1 MKTGGIQYYMK
12 ITAKSKVLYLIGV
25 CCIIFLL
32 WLGNEGDNP
41 LAYLGSELQYS
52 FGVLDSNNAL
62 VIRDSVARSGIVA
75 STPQIVVN
83 RGTYTINFDYI
94 TDTEGNAVELWE
106 QGSKVA
112 GWTLQPTQTRFS
124 QEFTLAKDAKQLSVR
139 LNYEGTGS
147 FTIQRLEL
155 APRTFF
161 YTDTYFMILLFVL
174 LNAAGYFLYQRH
186 LQKPIAQEKLVDAC
200 IIAGVALLAMSPMF
214 STYLYNGDD
223 LCYHL
228 ARMEGI
234 KDCILDGQIPAI
246 IMPDALK
253 GNGYLNAM
261 YPYLFLYIGAFLRI
275 CRVSI
280 GLSYKMVVF
289 LANLGSALCAYYAFK
304 SVSKSR
310 RAVILAVVLYT
321 LMPYRFTN
329 IFSRGDLGETL
340 ALTFWPLVI
349 VGMYHILLG
358 DRKKWYFLVL
368 GFSGILQSHILS
380 VMFVM
385 GFCVISCLVY
395 VVNVW
400 KEKRYVEIGK
410 AAGMAVLLNLWFL
423 VPFLYYYFQ
432 ESLGTELLRWSGYF
446 DQSIN
451 PSNFAQSIS
460 LYNKQYFS
468 LGLPLLGCI
477 GIGVLYLVCEKKKN
491 ETRLD
496 RYLGFLLILG
506 VVLCWMTTGYFPSM
520 EMRKN
525 GFLDSIMTM
534 LQFPWRFLGPA
545 CTCFLFVGVL
555 WLDKSEILKPYR
567 NLIFALFIG
576 LNLLTVQTIPTD
588 NIHMPYS
595 SAAAT
600 ASKGHDSKMAANIGI
615 FYPHEWRLDGIT
627 DDRLMT
633 SVLVSDLDHVNV
645 TNYRKAGTKAVA
657 VYTADA
663 EGNYL
668 EMPILNY
675 AGYRAYDENGKR
687 LEILE
692 GDDHRIRVI
701 LNGDGKEH
709 EVYVRFGP
717 VAGFLIA
724 ALISLLT
731 VVGTGYW
738 WWRKRFTPIKASG
751 ITEITKE

>member
-1 MKTGGIQYYMK
+1 MK
-12 ITAKSKVLYLIGV
+12 ITAKSKVLYLVGV

-32 WLGNEGDNP
+32 WIGNEGDNP
-41 LAYLGSELQYS
+41 LAYFGSEMQYS
-52 FGVLDSNNAL
+52 FGVLDSNEAL
-62 VIRDSVARSGIVA
+62 VIKDSIARTGIAA

-83 RGTYTINFDYI
+83 RGTYTINFSYMA
-94 TDTEGNAVELWE
+94 DTAGNVVELWE

-112 GWTLQPTQTRFS
+112 GWELKPAQNSFS
-124 QEFTLAKDAKQLSVR
+124 QEFTLAKDAKQLSIR
-139 LNYEGTGS
+139 LYYGGTGT
-147 FTIQRLEL
+147 FVIQRIEL
-155 APRTFF
+155 APRTLF

-174 LNAAGYFLYQRH
+174 LNIAGCLLYQKH
-186 LQKPIAQEKLVDAC
+186 LKAPIAQEKLIDAC

-228 ARMEGI
+228 ARIEGI

-246 IMPDALK
+246 IMPDALN

-275 CRVSI
+275 CRVSL

-289 LANLGSALCAYYAFK
+289 CANLGSALCAYYAFR
-304 SVSKSR
+304 SISKSR
-310 RAVILAVVLYT
+310 RAVILGVVLYT

-349 VGMYHILLG
+349 VGMYHVLLG

-385 GFCVISCLVY
+385 AFCAVSFLVY
-395 VVNVW
+395 IVNVW
-400 KEKRYVEIGK
+400 KEKRYVEICK
-410 AAGMAVLLNLWFL
+410 AAGVTILLNLWFL
-423 VPFLYYYFQ
+423 VPFLYYYFK
-432 ESLGTELLRWSGYF
+432 EALGTELLRWSGYF

-477 GIGVLYLVCEKKKN
+477 GIGVLYLVCEKKKD
-491 ETRLD
+491 ESELD
-496 RYLGFLLILG
+496 RYLCFLLILG
-506 VVLCWMTTGYFPSM
+506 VILTWMTTGYFPSK
-520 EMRKN
+520 ELRQN

-545 CTCFLFVGVL
+545 CTCFLFVGVI
-555 WLDKSEILKPYR
+555 WLSKSEILKPYR

-588 NIHMPYS
+588 NIHMPYR

-627 DDRLMT
+627 DDRLVT
-633 SVLVSDLDHVNV
+633 SVIVSDLNHVNV
-645 TNYRKAGTKAVA
+645 TNYGKVGTKAAA
-657 VYTADA
+657 VYTADT

-675 AGYRAYDENGKR
+675 AGYRAWDENGEK

-692 GDDHRIRVI
+692 GDEHRIRVMI
-701 LNGDGKEH
+701 SGDGKEH
-709 EVYVRFGP
+709 EVHVRFGP
-717 VAGFLIA
+717 VPGFLA
-724 ALISLLT
+724 ASAISFLT
-731 VVGTGYW
+731 VAGIVW
-738 WWRKRFTPIKASG
+738 LWWRKRDKRDLNDLLS
-751 ITEITKE
+751 E

>member
-1 MKTGGIQYYMK
+1 MK
-12 ITAKSKVLYLIGV
+12 ITARSKVLYLIGV

-32 WLGNEGDNP
+32 WLGNEGDDP
-41 LAYLGSELQYS
+41 LGYWGSELQYS
-52 FGVLDSNNAL
+52 FGVLDSDNAL
-62 VIRDSVARSGIVA
+62 VIRDSIARSGIAA

-83 RGTYTINFDYI
+83 RGTYTINFDY
-94 TDTEGNAVELWE
+94 TADTEGNVVELWE
-106 QGSKVA
+106 QGSKAA
-112 GWTLQPTQTRFS
+112 GWELEPEKNRFS

-139 LNYEGTGS
+139 LNYGGKGS
-147 FTIQRLEL
+147 FVIQRLEL
-155 APRTFF
+155 APRTLF

-174 LNAAGYFLYQRH
+174 LNAAGCFLYQRH
-186 LQKPIAQEKLVDAC
+186 LQKPFGQEKLVDAC
-200 IIAGVALLAMSPMF
+200 VIAGVALLAMSPMF

-234 KDCILDGQIPAI
+234 KDCVLDGQIPAI

-289 LANLGSALCAYYAFK
+289 LANLGAALCAYYAFR

-310 RAVILAVVLYT
+310 RTVILGVVLYT

-340 ALTFWPLVI
+340 ALTFWPLV
-349 VGMYHILLG
+349 VAGMYHILLG

-385 GFCVISCLVY
+385 GFCVISSLVFAA
-395 VVNVW
+395 NVW

-410 AAGMAVLLNLWFL
+410 AAGVTVLLNLWFL
-423 VPFLYYYFQ
+423 VPFLYYYFK
-432 ESLGTELLRWSGYF
+432 ETLGTELLRWSGYF
-446 DQSIN
+446 DQSVN

-477 GIGVLYLVCEKKKN
+477 GIGVLYLVCEKKKT
-491 ETRLD
+491 ESKLD
-496 RYLGFLLILG
+496 RYLCFLLILG
-506 VVLCWMTTGYFPSM
+506 VVLTWMTTGYFPSK

-545 CTCFLFVGVL
+545 CTCFLFAGAV
-555 WLDKSEILKPYR
+555 WLSKSEILKPCR

-576 LNLLTVQTIPTD
+576 LNLLTVQTVPTD

-627 DDRLMT
+627 DEKLVT
-633 SVLVSDLDHVNV
+633 SVLVSDMRDV
-645 TNYRKAGTKAVA
+645 TILKYSKTGTKATA
-657 VYTADA
+657 AYTADGA
-663 EGNYL
+663 GNYL
-668 EMPILNY
+668 EMPVLNY

-687 LEILE
+687 LEILD
-692 GDDHRIRVI
+692 GDNHRIRVM
-701 LNGDGKEH
+701 LAGDGLEH
-709 EVYVRFGP
+709 EVRVRFGP
-717 VAGFLIA
+717 VAGFLAADAASFLTIA
-724 ALISLLT
+724 GI
-731 VVGTGYW
+731 VYFYW
-738 WWRKRFTPIKASG
+738 RNKKKSFNADAIR
-751 ITEITKE
+751 

>member
-1 MKTGGIQYYMK
+1 MGEYMK
-12 ITAKSKVLYLIGV
+12 ITAKSKVLYLVGV

-32 WLGNEGDNP
+32 WIGNEGNNP
-41 LAYLGSELQYS
+41 LAYFGSEMQYS
-52 FGVLDSNNAL
+52 FGVLDSNEAL
-62 VIRDSVARSGIVA
+62 VIKDSIARTGIAA

-83 RGTYTINFDYI
+83 RGTYTINFSYMA
-94 TDTEGNAVELWE
+94 DTAGNVVELWE

-112 GWTLQPTQTRFS
+112 GWELKPAQNSFS
-124 QEFTLAKDAKQLSVR
+124 QEFTLAKDAKQLSIR
-139 LNYEGTGS
+139 LYYGGTGT
-147 FTIQRLEL
+147 FVIQRIEL
-155 APRTFF
+155 VPRTLF

-174 LNAAGYFLYQRH
+174 LNIAGCLLYRKH
-186 LQKPIAQEKLVDAC
+186 LKAPIAQEKLIDAC

-228 ARMEGI
+228 ARIEGI

-246 IMPDALK
+246 IMPDALN

-275 CRVSI
+275 CRVSL

-289 LANLGSALCAYYAFK
+289 CANLGSALCAYYAFR
-304 SVSKSR
+304 SISKSR
-310 RAVILAVVLYT
+310 RAVILGVVLYT

-349 VGMYHILLG
+349 VGMYHVLLG

-385 GFCVISCLVY
+385 AFCAISFLIY
-395 VVNVW
+395 IVNVW
-400 KEKRYVEIGK
+400 KEKRYVEICK
-410 AAGMAVLLNLWFL
+410 AAGVTILLNLWFL
-423 VPFLYYYFQ
+423 VPFLYYYFK

-477 GIGVLYLVCEKKKN
+477 GIGVLYLVCEKKKD
-491 ETRLD
+491 ESELD
-496 RYLGFLLILG
+496 RYLCFLLILG
-506 VVLCWMTTGYFPSM
+506 VILTWMTTGYFPSK
-520 EMRKN
+520 ELRQN

-545 CTCFLFVGVL
+545 CTCFLFVGVI
-555 WLDKSEILKPYR
+555 WLSKSEILKPYR

-588 NIHMPYS
+588 NIHMPYR

-627 DDRLMT
+627 DDRLVT
-633 SVLVSDLDHVNV
+633 SVIVSDLNHVNV
-645 TNYRKAGTKAVA
+645 TNYGKVGTKAAA
-657 VYTADA
+657 VYTADT

-675 AGYRAYDENGKR
+675 AGYRAWDENGEK

-692 GDDHRIRVI
+692 GDDHRIRVMI
-701 LNGDGKEH
+701 SGDGKEH
-709 EVYVRFGP
+709 EVHVRFGP
-717 VAGFLIA
+717 VPGFLA
-724 ALISLLT
+724 ASAISFLT
-731 VVGTGYW
+731 VAGIVW
-738 WWRKRFTPIKASG
+738 LWWRKRDKRDLNDLLS
-751 ITEITKE
+751 E

>member
-1 MKTGGIQYYMK
+1 MK
-12 ITAKSKVLYLIGV
+12 ITAKSKVLYLIGA

-41 LAYLGSELQYS
+41 LAYFGSELQYS

-62 VIRDSVARSGIVA
+62 VVRESVARSGIVA
-75 STPQIVVN
+75 STPQIVIN
-83 RGTYTINFDYI
+83 RGTYTINFDYAA
-94 TDTEGNAVELWE
+94 DTAGNAVELWE
-106 QGSKVA
+106 QGNKVA
-112 GWTLQPTQTRFS
+112 GWTLEPTLTRFS

-139 LNYEGTGS
+139 LNYAGAGS
-147 FTIQRLEL
+147 FTIQRVEL
-155 APRTFF
+155 APRTLF
-161 YTDTYFMILLFVL
+161 YTDTYFMM
-174 LNAAGYFLYQRH
+174 
-186 LQKPIAQEKLVDAC
+186 KEPIAQEKLVDAC
-200 IIAGVALLAMSPMF
+200 IVAGVALLAMSPMF

-246 IMPDALK
+246 IMPEALQ

-310 RAVILAVVLYT
+310 RTVILAVVLYT

-385 GFCVISCLVY
+385 GFCVVSCLVY

-410 AAGMAVLLNLWFL
+410 AAGMTVLLNLWFL

-432 ESLGTELLRWSGYF
+432 ESLGTDVLRWSGYF

-477 GIGVLYLVCEKKKN
+477 GIGVLYLICEKKKN

-496 RYLGFLLILG
+496 GYLCFLLILG
-506 VVLCWMTTGYFPSM
+506 VILCWMTTGYFPSM

-545 CTCFLFVGVL
+545 CTCFLFVGAV
-555 WLDKSEILKPYR
+555 WLDRSEILKPYR

-576 LNLLTVQTIPTD
+576 LNLLTVQTVPTD

-595 SAAAT
+595 SASAT

-633 SVLVSDLDHVNV
+633 SVLVSDLQEVNV
-645 TNYRKAGTKAVA
+645 LNYRKVGTKATA
-657 VYTADA
+657 VYTADS

-675 AGYRAYDENGKR
+675 AGYRACDENGKR

-692 GDDHRIRVI
+692 GDDHRIRI
-701 LNGDGKEH
+701 MLTGDGKEH
-709 EVYVRFGP
+709 EVRVRFGP
-717 VAGFLIA
+717 VAGFIA
-724 ALISLLT
+724 ANVISLLAIA
-731 VVGTGYW
+731 GTGYW
-738 WWRKRFTPIKASG
+738 WWRKRYKSANAAAIR
-751 ITEITKE
+751 

>member
-1 MKTGGIQYYMK
+1 MGEDMK

-41 LAYLGSELQYS
+41 LGYFGSEMQYS

-62 VIRDSVARSGIVA
+62 VIKDSIARSGIAA
-75 STPQIVVN
+75 STPQLVVN
-83 RGTYTINFDYI
+83 RGTYKIHLTYSADKA
-94 TDTEGNAVELWE
+94 GNVVEMWE
-106 QGSKVA
+106 QESKVA
-112 GWTLQPTQTRFS
+112 GWTLPAMGNNFY
-124 QEFTLAKDAKQLSVR
+124 QEFTLAKDAKQLSIR
-139 LNYEGTGS
+139 LYYGGEGS
-147 FTIQRLEL
+147 FVIQRIELEPKTL
-155 APRTFF
+155 F
-161 YTDTYFMILLFVL
+161 YTDTYFMILLFIA

-186 LQKPIAQEKLVDAC
+186 KQNPIAQEKLVDAC
-200 IIAGVALLAMSPMF
+200 IIAGVVLLAMSPMF

-234 KDCILDGQIPAI
+234 KDCMLDGQIPAVI
-246 IMPDALK
+246 LPDGLK

-275 CRVSI
+275 CRVSL

-304 SVSKSR
+304 SISKSR
-310 RAVILAVVLYT
+310 RTVILGVILYT

-349 VGMYHILLG
+349 VGMYHILFG

-385 GFCVISCLVY
+385 GFCVISAVMFIG
-395 VVNVW
+395 NIW
-400 KEKRYVEIGK
+400 REKRYVEIGK
-410 AAGMAVLLNLWFL
+410 AAVVTILLNLWFL
-423 VPFLYYYFQ
+423 VPFLFYYFT
-432 ESLGTELLRWSGYF
+432 EPLGTELLRWSGYF

-477 GIGVLYLVCEKKKN
+477 GIDGLNLVCDKKKKKSD
-491 ETRLD
+491 LD
-496 RYLGFLLILG
+496 RYLCFLLILG
-506 VVLCWMTTGYFPSM
+506 VILTWMTTGYFPNKDL
-520 EMRKN
+520 RRN

-545 CTCFLFVGVL
+545 CTCFLFAGVV
-555 WLDKSEILKPYR
+555 WLSESEILKPYR

-576 LNLLTVQTIPTD
+576 LNLLTVQTVPAD

-595 SAAAT
+595 SSAAT

-615 FYPHEWRLDGIT
+615 FYPHEWRLEGIT
-627 DDRLMT
+627 DDKLTT
-633 SVLVSDLDHVNV
+633 SVLVSDINQVSIL
-645 TNYRKAGTKAVA
+645 NYGKTGTRAKAVYSTN
-657 VYTADA
+657 V

-675 AGYRAYDENGKR
+675 AGYRAWDENGKK

-692 GDDHRIRVI
+692 GSDHRIRVM
-701 LNGDGKEH
+701 LVGDGMQH
-709 EVYVRFGP
+709 EVHVRFGP
-717 VAGFLIA
+717 VPGFLA
-724 ALISLLT
+724 ASAVSALT
-731 VVGTGYW
+731 VAAIAW
-738 WWRKRFTPIKASG
+738 WYWRKYCKRS
-751 ITEITKE
+751 TKKEEAAN

>member
-1 MKTGGIQYYMK
+1 MGEYMK
-12 ITAKSKVLYLIGV
+12 ITAKSKVLYLVGV

-41 LAYLGSELQYS
+41 LAYFGSEMQYS
-52 FGVLDSNNAL
+52 FGVLDSNEAL
-62 VIRDSVARSGIVA
+62 VIKDSIARTGIAA

-83 RGTYTINFDYI
+83 RGTYTINFSY
-94 TDTEGNAVELWE
+94 TADTAGNVVELWE

-112 GWTLQPTQTRFS
+112 GWELKPTQNSFS
-124 QEFTLAKDAKQLSVR
+124 QEFTLAKDAKQLSIR
-139 LNYEGTGS
+139 LYYGGTGT
-147 FTIQRLEL
+147 FVIQRIEL
-155 APRTFF
+155 VPRTLF

-174 LNAAGYFLYQRH
+174 LNVAGCLLYQRH
-186 LQKPIAQEKLVDAC
+186 LKTPIAQEKLIDAC

-228 ARMEGI
+228 ARIEGI

-246 IMPDALK
+246 IMPDALS

-275 CRVSI
+275 CRVSL

-289 LANLGSALCAYYAFK
+289 CANLGSALCAYYAFR
-304 SVSKSR
+304 SISKSR
-310 RAVILAVVLYT
+310 RTVILGVVLYT

-349 VGMYHILLG
+349 VGMYHVLLG

-385 GFCVISCLVY
+385 AFCAISFLVY
-395 VVNVW
+395 IVNVW
-400 KEKRYVEIGK
+400 KEKRYVEICK
-410 AAGMAVLLNLWFL
+410 AAGVTILLNLWFL
-423 VPFLYYYFQ
+423 VPFLYYYFK

-477 GIGVLYLVCEKKKN
+477 GIGVLYLVCEKKK
-491 ETRLD
+491 ERTELD
-496 RYLGFLLILG
+496 GYLCFLLILG
-506 VVLCWMTTGYFPSM
+506 VILTWMTTGYFPSK
-520 EMRKN
+520 ELRQN

-545 CTCFLFVGVL
+545 CTCFLFAGVI
-555 WLDKSEILKPYR
+555 WLSQSEILKPYR

-588 NIHMPYS
+588 NIHMPYR

-627 DDRLMT
+627 DDRLVT
-633 SVLVSDLDHVNV
+633 SVLVSDLNHVNV
-645 TNYRKAGTKAVA
+645 TNYSKIGTKAAA
-657 VYTADA
+657 VYTADT

-675 AGYRAYDENGKR
+675 AGYRAWDENGEK

-692 GDDHRIRVI
+692 GDEHRIRVMI
-701 LNGDGKEH
+701 SGDGKEH
-709 EVYVRFGP
+709 EVHVRFGP
-717 VAGFLIA
+717 VPGFLA
-724 ALISLLT
+724 ASAISFLT
-731 VVGTGYW
+731 VAGIVW
-738 WWRKRFTPIKASG
+738 LWWRKRDKRDLNDLLS
-751 ITEITKE
+751 E

>member
-1 MKTGGIQYYMK
+1 MK
-12 ITAKSKVLYLIGV
+12 ITAKSKVLYLVGV

-32 WLGNEGDNP
+32 WIGNEGDNP
-41 LAYLGSELQYS
+41 LAYFGSEMQYS
-52 FGVLDSNNAL
+52 FGVLDSNEAL
-62 VIRDSVARSGIVA
+62 VIKDSIARTGIAA

-83 RGTYTINFDYI
+83 RGTYTINFSYMA
-94 TDTEGNAVELWE
+94 DTAGNVVELWE

-112 GWTLQPTQTRFS
+112 GWELKPAQNSFS
-124 QEFTLAKDAKQLSVR
+124 QEFTLAKDAKQLSIR
-139 LNYEGTGS
+139 LYYGGTGT
-147 FTIQRLEL
+147 FVIQRIEL
-155 APRTFF
+155 VPRTLF

-174 LNAAGYFLYQRH
+174 LNIAGCLLYQKH
-186 LQKPIAQEKLVDAC
+186 LKAPIAQEKLIDAC

-228 ARMEGI
+228 ARIEGI

-246 IMPDALK
+246 IMPDALN

-275 CRVSI
+275 CRVSL

-289 LANLGSALCAYYAFK
+289 CANLGSALCAYYAFR
-304 SVSKSR
+304 SISKSR
-310 RAVILAVVLYT
+310 RAVILGVVLYT

-349 VGMYHILLG
+349 VGMYHVLLG

-385 GFCVISCLVY
+385 AFCAVSFLVY
-395 VVNVW
+395 IVNVW
-400 KEKRYVEIGK
+400 KEKRYVEICK
-410 AAGMAVLLNLWFL
+410 AAGVTILLNLWFL
-423 VPFLYYYFQ
+423 VPFLYYYFK
-432 ESLGTELLRWSGYF
+432 EALGTELLRWSGYF

-477 GIGVLYLVCEKKKN
+477 GIGVLYLVCEKKKD
-491 ETRLD
+491 ESELD
-496 RYLGFLLILG
+496 RYLCFLLILG
-506 VVLCWMTTGYFPSM
+506 VILTWMTTGYFPSK
-520 EMRKN
+520 ELRQN

-545 CTCFLFVGVL
+545 CTCFLFVGVI
-555 WLDKSEILKPYR
+555 WLSKSEILKPYR

-588 NIHMPYS
+588 NIHMPYR

-627 DDRLMT
+627 DDRLVT
-633 SVLVSDLDHVNV
+633 SVIVSDLNHVNV
-645 TNYRKAGTKAVA
+645 TNYGKVGTKAAA
-657 VYTADA
+657 VYTADT

-675 AGYRAYDENGKR
+675 AGYRAWDENGEK

-692 GDDHRIRVI
+692 GDDHRIRVMI
-701 LNGDGKEH
+701 SGDGKEH
-709 EVYVRFGP
+709 EVHVRFGP
-717 VAGFLIA
+717 VPGFLA
-724 ALISLLT
+724 ASAISFLT
-731 VVGTGYW
+731 VAGIVW
-738 WWRKRFTPIKASG
+738 LWWRKRDKRDLNDLLS
-751 ITEITKE
+751 E

>member
-1 MKTGGIQYYMK
+1 MGEYMK
-12 ITAKSKVLYLIGV
+12 ITAKSKVLYLVGV

-32 WLGNEGDNP
+32 WIGNEGNNP
-41 LAYLGSELQYS
+41 LAYFGSEMQYS
-52 FGVLDSNNAL
+52 FGVLDSNEAL
-62 VIRDSVARSGIVA
+62 VIKDSIARTGIAA

-83 RGTYTINFDYI
+83 RGTYTINFSYMA
-94 TDTEGNAVELWE
+94 DTAGNVVELWE

-112 GWTLQPTQTRFS
+112 GWELKPAQNSFS
-124 QEFTLAKDAKQLSVR
+124 QEFTLAKDAKQLSIR
-139 LNYEGTGS
+139 LYYGGTG
-147 FTIQRLEL
+147 TLVIQRIEL
-155 APRTFF
+155 VPRTLF

-174 LNAAGYFLYQRH
+174 LNIAGCLLYRKH
-186 LQKPIAQEKLVDAC
+186 LKAPIAQEKLIDAC

-228 ARMEGI
+228 ARIEGI

-246 IMPDALK
+246 IMPDALN

-275 CRVSI
+275 CRVSL

-289 LANLGSALCAYYAFK
+289 CANLGSALCAYYAFR
-304 SVSKSR
+304 SISKSR
-310 RAVILAVVLYT
+310 RAVILGVVLYT

-349 VGMYHILLG
+349 VGMYHVLLG

-385 GFCVISCLVY
+385 AFCAISFLIY
-395 VVNVW
+395 IVNVW
-400 KEKRYVEIGK
+400 KEKRYVEICK
-410 AAGMAVLLNLWFL
+410 AAGVTILLNLWFL
-423 VPFLYYYFQ
+423 VPFLYYYFK

-477 GIGVLYLVCEKKKN
+477 GIGVLYLVCEKKKD
-491 ETRLD
+491 ESELD
-496 RYLGFLLILG
+496 RYLCFLLILG
-506 VVLCWMTTGYFPSM
+506 VILTWMTTGYFPSK
-520 EMRKN
+520 ELRQN

-545 CTCFLFVGVL
+545 CTCFLFVGVI
-555 WLDKSEILKPYR
+555 WLSKSEILKPYR

-588 NIHMPYS
+588 NIHMPYR

-615 FYPHEWRLDGIT
+615 FYPYEWRLDGIT
-627 DDRLMT
+627 DDRLVT
-633 SVLVSDLDHVNV
+633 SVIVSDLNHVNV
-645 TNYRKAGTKAVA
+645 TNYGKVGTKAAA
-657 VYTADA
+657 VYTADT

-675 AGYRAYDENGKR
+675 AGYRAWDENGEK

-692 GDDHRIRVI
+692 GDDHRIRVMI
-701 LNGDGKEH
+701 SGDGKEH
-709 EVYVRFGP
+709 EVHVRFGP
-717 VAGFLIA
+717 MPGFLAASAISFLTVAGIVWL
-724 ALISLLT
+724 
-731 VVGTGYW
+731 
-738 WWRKRFTPIKASG
+738 WWRKRDKRDLNDLLS
-751 ITEITKE
+751 E